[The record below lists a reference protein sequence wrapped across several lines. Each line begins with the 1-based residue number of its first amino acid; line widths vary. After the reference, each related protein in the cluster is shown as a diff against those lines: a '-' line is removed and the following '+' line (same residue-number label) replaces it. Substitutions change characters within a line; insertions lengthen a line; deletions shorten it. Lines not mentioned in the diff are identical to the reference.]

1 MSDYLAVAGVSV
13 VLKWFLTNSMGAA
26 VGGPATIYGNAASV
40 SVLPPDVVP
49 TGSEEPVRL
58 NLFMYYSSIDPAFR
72 NSRLPAYD
80 SNGNRLTN
88 PPLALDLHYLMSAYG
103 PGEFDSEILLGWAMQ
118 QFHETPIFS
127 RTAIQNWLSAAAD
140 STSPSTEVQA
150 IAQTTLPF
158 QFESIKVTPAAL
170 SNDEI
175 SRLWMAF
182 STHYRA
188 TTAYRVSVV
197 LIEETQPL
205 KSNLPVQRRTL
216 KVLPLQSPVISAITP
231 PMAGVS
237 QNITITGTNFI
248 GDTATDTLVAFNDG
262 TPFQPGA
269 VAAQSIGVTVPSA
282 LQAGVTTVRV
292 VTRLSFGVPGDPH
305 IGSSSNA
312 MPFMVQPLITTPAPI
327 AVAAGGT
334 LTLALSPSVGQY
346 QTATVF
352 LGDFAISIPPRTGGA
367 AESATLDFPIPD
379 AASLPF
385 TLPAT
390 VPLRVEIGGAQS
402 PLTADTNPASPT
414 YGKFLP
420 LVEIS

>member
-13 VLKWFLTNSMGAA
+13 VLKWFLTNALTIPD
-26 VGGPATIYGNAASV
+26 GPASIYGTTASV
-40 SVLPPDVVP
+40 SVLPPDVVL
-49 TGSEEPVRL
+49 TAAQEPVRL

-127 RTAIQNWLSAAAD
+127 RAAIQNWLATAASSA
-140 STSPSTEVQA
+140 TPSEEVKA
-150 IAQTTLPF
+150 VALSTLPF
-158 QFESIKVTPAAL
+158 QVESIKITPAAL

-197 LIEETQPL
+197 LIEETQSV
-205 KSNLPVQRRTL
+205 KSNLPVQQRTL
-216 KVLPLQSPVISAITP
+216 KVLPLQSPIITAVTP
-231 PMAGVS
+231 AMAPIGAL
-237 QNITITGTNFI
+237 ITLTGSNFI
-248 GDTATDTLVAFNDG
+248 GDTANGTLVSFDEG
-262 TPFQPGA
+262 TPFPPDA
-269 VAAQSIGVTVPSA
+269 VQSQNIQVTVPST
-282 LQAGVTTVRV
+282 LEAGVTTVRV
-292 VTRLSFGVPGDPH
+292 LTRVSFGVPGDPH
-305 IGSSSNA
+305 VGSSSNTI
-312 MPFMVQPLITTPAPI
+312 PFMVQPQISTAPPIT
-327 AVAAGGT
+327 VAAGGT
-334 LTLALSPSVGQY
+334 LKLDLNPSVGQY
-346 QTATVF
+346 QSATVY
-352 LGDFAISIPPRTGGA
+352 LGDFAISIPPRTGGP
-367 AESATLDFPIPD
+367 AESTTLEFPIPA

-385 TLPAT
+385 TVPAT
-390 VPLRVEIGGAQS
+390 VPLRVEIDRAQS
-402 PLTADTNPASPT
+402 PLTQDTNPASPT

-420 LVEIS
+420 LVEIT